1 MVGQEKDGRC
11 SRRDVKSK
19 PSRQVPMLSMQSL
32 AKRPNRRRVE
42 KRQTDNACLTTVYRN
57 GMRGDK
63 CEGAQSTYTQKV
75 QDTEQVT
82 KKDA

>member
-1 MVGQEKDGRC
+1 MKTKSRWGRFA
-11 SRRDVKSK
+11 V
-19 PSRQVPMLSMQSL
+19 SMQSL

-42 KRQTDNACLTTVYRN
+42 KRQTDNVCLTTVYRN
-57 GMRGDK
+57 GMRGAK
-63 CEGAQSTYTQKV
+63 CEGAQITYTQKV

>member
-11 SRRDVKSK
+11 NQRDVKSK

-32 AKRPNRRRVE
+32 AKRPNRWRVE
-42 KRQTDNACLTTVYRN
+42 KRQTDNVCLTTVYRN

-63 CEGAQSTYTQKV
+63 CEAQITYTQKV
-75 QDTEQVT
+75 QDSERVT